1 MADFFDLDSLL
12 AQLILALGAALVAG
26 NAYALVMAR
35 RGIRPKNAAGDL
47 RKGRAWFL
55 LVVGLVIAIW
65 GLASLISGL
74 TAVASVRLA
83 GVVQWQNTSFP
94 SSIRGF
100 DSLHPLQEG
109 TRHQAPGISRG
120 SISSPAPGVP
130 PVSRLTLPFGTC
142 Q

>member
-65 GLASLISGL
+65 GLASLISG
-74 TAVASVRLA
+74 
-83 GVVQWQNTSFP
+83 
-94 SSIRGF
+94 
-100 DSLHPLQEG
+100 
-109 TRHQAPGISRG
+109 
-120 SISSPAPGVP
+120 
-130 PVSRLTLPFGTC
+130 
-142 Q
+142 

>member
-65 GLASLISGL
+65 GLASLI
-74 TAVASVRLA
+74 AR
-83 GVVQWQNTSFP
+83 
-94 SSIRGF
+94 
-100 DSLHPLQEG
+100 
-109 TRHQAPGISRG
+109 
-120 SISSPAPGVP
+120 
-130 PVSRLTLPFGTC
+130 
-142 Q
+142 